1 MEHTWT
7 ESLKVGLVGAL
18 GFVTVSGNTMD
29 EWLRLGIGFATF
41 AYTVAKAGSAW
52 LDFIKKRNEKTEKPS

>member
-1 MEHTWT
+1 M
-7 ESLKVGLVGAL
+7 GLVGAL
-18 GFVTVSGNTMD
+18 GFVTVSGNAMD

>member
-1 MEHTWT
+1 VEHTWT
-7 ESLKVGLVGAL
+7 ESLKVGLVGAI
-18 GFVTVSGNTMD
+18 GFTVSGSTMD

-52 LDFIKKRNEKTEKPS
+52 LDFIKKRNEKTKKPS

>member
-1 MEHTWT
+1 MEQTWT
-7 ESLKVGLVGAL
+7 ESLKVGLVGAI
-18 GFVTVSGNTMD
+18 GFTVSGSTMD

-52 LDFIKKRNEKTEKPS
+52 LDFMKKRNEKTKKPS

>member
-1 MEHTWT
+1 VEQTWT
-7 ESLKVGLVGAL
+7 ESLKVGLVGAI
-18 GFVTVSGNTMD
+18 GFTVSGSTMD

-52 LDFIKKRNEKTEKPS
+52 LDFMKKRNEKTKKPS

>member
-7 ESLKVGLVGAL
+7 ESLKVGLVGAI
-18 GFVTVSGNTMD
+18 GFTVSGSTMD

-52 LDFIKKRNEKTEKPS
+52 LDFMKKRNDKTKKPS

>member
-1 MEHTWT
+1 VEHTWT
-7 ESLKVGLVGAL
+7 ESLKVGLVGAI
-18 GFVTVSGNTMD
+18 GFTVSGSTMD

-52 LDFIKKRNEKTEKPS
+52 LDFMKKRNEKTKKPS

>member
-1 MEHTWT
+1 M
-7 ESLKVGLVGAL
+7 GLVGAI
-18 GFVTVSGNTMD
+18 GFTVSGSTMD

>member
-7 ESLKVGLVGAL
+7 ESLKVGLVGAI
-18 GFVTVSGNTMD
+18 GFTVSGSTMD

-41 AYTVAKAGSAW
+41 AYTIAKAGSAW
-52 LDFIKKRNEKTEKPS
+52 LDFIRKRNEKTKKPS